1 MEPLLSTEQ
10 TLIRRQGLHDAV
22 ADRIRGQ
29 IVEGRLEPGVR
40 LNERVLCEQMGVSRT
55 PMREAIKKLAGEGLI
70 RLEPNRGAIVHR
82 LSRDEVASAF
92 EVMAHLESLSGQLA
106 AERATDAEIARV
118 AQLHDDME
126 RAHREKDLPTYYRIN
141 AQIHTAINQA
151 ARNPVLEDVFR
162 SVNVRLQ
169 SLRFRSNLDQKKWD
183 AAVREHADMV
193 KALAARDG
201 TQLGALLRDHLNHKR
216 EIVLKLSELVA

>member
-1 MEPLLSTEQ
+1 
-10 TLIRRQGLHDAV
+10 
-22 ADRIRGQ
+22 
-29 IVEGRLEPGVR
+29 
-40 LNERVLCEQMGVSRT
+40 
-55 PMREAIKKLAGEGLI
+55 
-70 RLEPNRGAIVHR
+70 
-82 LSRDEVASAF
+82 
-92 EVMAHLESLSGQLA
+92 
-106 AERATDAEIARV
+106 
-118 AQLHDDME
+118 ME

-193 KALAARDG
+193 KALASRDG
-201 TQLGALLRDHLNHKR
+201 TRLGALLRDHLNHKR
-216 EIVLKLSELVA
+216 EIVLKLSEPVA

>member
-1 MEPLLSTEQ
+1 METHLSTEQ

-29 IVEGRLEPGVR
+29 IVEGRLEPGAR

-70 RLEPNRGAIVHR
+70 RLEPNRGAIIHR
-82 LSRDEVASAF
+82 LTRDEVAAAF
-92 EVMAHLESLSGQLA
+92 EVMAQLESLSGQLA
-106 AERATDAEIARV
+106 AERATDEEVARV
-118 AQLHDDME
+118 AQLHAEME
-126 RAHREKDLPTYYRIN
+126 RAHRASDLPAYYRLN
-141 AQIHTAINQA
+141 AQIHTAFNQA

-193 KALAARDG
+193 AALQARDG
-201 TQLGALLRDHLNHKR
+201 ALLGKLLRDHLNHKR
-216 EIVLKLSELVA
+216 DIVLKLSEHVS